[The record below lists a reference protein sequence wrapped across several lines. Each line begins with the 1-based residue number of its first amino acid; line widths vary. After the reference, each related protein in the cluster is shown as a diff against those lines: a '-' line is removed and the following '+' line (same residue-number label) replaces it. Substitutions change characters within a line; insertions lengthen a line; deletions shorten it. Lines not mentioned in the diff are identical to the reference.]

1 MPIQQQEMYME
12 APTEKVSAEELA
24 KIYIK
29 IRDAKEAAVERHKQE
44 LAEFNSQLEAIA
56 NEMLELCKELDVS
69 SMRTNA
75 GTIIRK
81 VTTSF
86 NTNDWGS
93 MFEFIKEHDAFGLL
107 QQRLHQNN
115 MKQFLEEHPDL
126 LPPGLWSESKFAIVV
141 KRN

>member
-1 MPIQQQEMYME
+1 ME
-12 APTEKVSAEELA
+12 IDSKPQVSAEELA
-24 KIYIK
+24 KVYIK

-44 LAEFNSQLEAIA
+44 LATFNEQLEAIS
-56 NEMLELCKELDVS
+56 NQMLEMCKSLDVS
-69 SMRTNA
+69 SMRTNE

-81 VTTSF
+81 VTTNF

-115 MKQFLEEHPDL
+115 MKQFLEENPHV
-126 LPPGLWSESKFAIVV
+126 LPPGLWSESKYTIVV
-141 KRN
+141 KRS

>member
-1 MPIQQQEMYME
+1 METTE
-12 APTEKVSAEELA
+12 APKISVEEMA
-24 KIYIK
+24 RVYIK

-44 LAEFNSQLEAIA
+44 LAEFNAQLDAVA
-56 NEMLELCKELDVS
+56 NEMLELCKSLDAS
-69 SMRTNA
+69 SLRTNA

-81 VTTSF
+81 VTTNF

-93 MFEFIKEHDAFGLL
+93 MFNFIKEHDAFGLL
-107 QQRLHQNN
+107 QQRLHQSN

-126 LPPGLWSESKFAIVV
+126 LPPGLWSESKYTIVV

>member
-1 MPIQQQEMYME
+1 ME
-12 APTEKVSAEELA
+12 TATPKVSAEELA
-24 KIYIK
+24 RIYIK

-44 LAEFNSQLEAIA
+44 LAEFNEQLEAIA
-56 NEMLELCKELDVS
+56 NEMLDICKELNAS
-69 SMRTNA
+69 SLRTDA

-81 VTTSF
+81 VTTNF

-93 MFEFIKEHDAFGLL
+93 MFEFIKEHNAFGLL

-126 LPPGLWSESKFAIVV
+126 LPPGLWSESKYTIVV